1 MPNPSSTA
9 TVAALPTPVRDRLVA
24 SIAQGTLELPVL
36 PEVASQVVKLSGDPN
51 SDTRQL
57 AGLIQRDQAMAGHLM
72 RMANSTLYA
81 PKVPLVSL
89 DQVVSR
95 MGMKKIREIA
105 LIISCQS
112 KVFQVAGFEPL
123 VKSHFAH
130 SLAAAAF
137 AQEIARN
144 RRWNVEE
151 AFLCGLLHD
160 VGRPVLLQKLID
172 LHQELR
178 LPLDLGAVEAAI
190 GALHT
195 RVGSDLVK
203 SWTLPA
209 RMAETVLYHHDAM
222 KSTSAAQT
230 AMMTQLADDLAH
242 LLLTDG
248 GRAVAEDAIRAH
260 PLLVPLN
267 LYPDELDALLALRP
281 TVKAMVEA
289 VS

>member
-1 MPNPSSTA
+1 MSNPSSTA
-9 TVAALPTPVRDRLVA
+9 TAAALPTPVRDKLVA

-57 AGLIQRDQAMAGHLM
+57 AALIQRDQAMAGHLM

-112 KVFQVAGFEPL
+112 KVFAVPGYEGLIKAQFR
-123 VKSHFAH
+123 H

-172 LHQELR
+172 LHQELK
-178 LPLDLGAVEAAI
+178 LPLDPAAVEAAI

-209 RMAETVLYHHDAM
+209 RMAETVLFHHDAM

-230 AMMTQLADDLAH
+230 AMMTQLADELAH

-248 GRAVAEDAIRAH
+248 GRAVAEEAVRKH